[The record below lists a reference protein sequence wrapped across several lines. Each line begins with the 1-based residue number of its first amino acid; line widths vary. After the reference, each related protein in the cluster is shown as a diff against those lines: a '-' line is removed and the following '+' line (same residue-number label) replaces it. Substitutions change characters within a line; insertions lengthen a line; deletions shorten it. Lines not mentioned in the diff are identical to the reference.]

1 MTAGTTG
8 AGGEAP
14 ANTVQVGGWTLS
26 ADEMSAIDALN
37 RNKRYNDP
45 AEFCVGMGGPVPIY
59 D

>member
-1 MTAGTTG
+1 MF
-8 AGGEAP
+8 
-14 ANTVQVGGWTLS
+14 GWTLS